1 MLKRYKNRFFHAIQG
16 LGFDPAVFS
25 AQTEKFNSVPDLP
38 ERMTI
43 MRFFRLMV
51 GDDAPQPE
59 PAKGPERTA
68 LVIRLKDT
76 ELWFGITDCPWSFDH
91 GSFTF
96 TRFGPGF
103 PKDPWSDDAPF
114 EEILTEFERWL
125 NLDVAKYLE
134 EKALPDYWSEIE
146 MSGSLGAETDVPVG
160 EGEPFTPEEREE
172 VRRAIRTFRGLVE
185 HHFHPTAQQS
195 DFINERLDYLSRA
208 VDRLN
213 RFDWRGVAVSMVGNV
228 AVNLS
233 VDHEG
238 GRILFALFK
247 QAFLKLLN

>member
-1 MLKRYKNRFFHAIQG
+1 VK
-16 LGFDPAVFS
+16 D
-25 AQTEKFNSVPDLP
+25 
-38 ERMTI
+38 
-43 MRFFRLMV
+43 
-51 GDDAPQPE
+51 
-59 PAKGPERTA
+59 PERTA

-76 ELWFGITDCPWSFDH
+76 QLWFGITDSPWSFDE
-91 GSFTF
+91 GSFAF

-103 PKDPWSDDAPF
+103 RENPWSDDMPLEKIAA
-114 EEILTEFERWL
+114 EFEKWL
-125 NLDVAKYLE
+125 HFDVAKYLE

-146 MSGSLGAETDVPVG
+146 MSGSLAAETNVPVG
-160 EGEPFTPEEREE
+160 EGEPFTAEEREE

-185 HHFHPTAQQS
+185 QNFHPTAQQS

-213 RFDWRGVAVSMVGNV
+213 RFDWRGVAVSMIGNI
-228 AVNLS
+228 AVNLT

-238 GRILFALFK
+238 GRMLFALFK